1 MWLWMVGTI
10 RWKERLIGERI
21 VIHYHPLKELAS
33 NWKPLIS
40 PHYHP
45 TGKKIIQ
52 LELPVEDNLFHQGC
66 RRESWQ
72 GCVFAPSHTTSC
84 TTSYI
89 TYCTTFCIPP
99 PIPPHT
105 TLSYHP
111 HTTQP
116 CPPRWYEKEQTRV
129 GIQSV
134 KSWAAEGNIDVDD
147 LFISGN
153 ADEVL
158 LMLSLYHHSIFL

>member
-1 MWLWMVGTI
+1 MLT
-10 RWKERLIGERI
+10 LIP
-21 VIHYHPLKELAS
+21 PLV
-33 NWKPLIS
+33 PHHIS
-40 PHYHP
+40 PTVPPPMYHLLYHL
-45 TGKKIIQ
+45 K
-52 LELPVEDNLFHQGC
+52 
-66 RRESWQ
+66 
-72 GCVFAPSHTTSC
+72 
-84 TTSYI
+84 
-89 TYCTTFCIPP
+89 PP

-158 LMLSLYHHSIFL
+158 SVAISSWYLFIKEE